1 MNPSELTHRT
11 EDILRGSFDL
21 HVHAGPDPTAERRV
35 DALDTARQAQ
45 EAELAGFVLK
55 SHDYPTA
62 ALAHAL
68 TRIYPGL
75 TVAGS
80 IALNPQVGGL
90 NPEAVQAA
98 VGIGARVVWMPT
110 FGADFYRRARGEGP
124 GLRITDDSG
133 GLEPQVR
140 DILDIASRHEVAI
153 ASGHVA
159 PAEANTLFR
168 AAREAGVERL
178 IATHPTGV
186 ASVEEMQE
194 MASLGAYIEHTF
206 LSCMPSVN
214 KTTQEAMAAAI
225 KTLGPE
231 RCVLTSD
238 FGQWMNPPPAEGLR
252 MAIAAMLDSG
262 LSPEQVT
269 KLVKSNPLQLMGMGG

>member
-1 MNPSELTHRT
+1 MDPSEFTQHT
-11 EDILRGSFDL
+11 QEILRGAFDL
-21 HVHAGPDPTAERRV
+21 HVHAGPDPTTERRM

-62 ALAHAL
+62 ALANAL

-98 VGIGARVVWMPT
+98 VGIGAKVVWMPT
-110 FGADFYRRARGEGP
+110 FGADFYRNAQGEGP

-133 GLEPQVR
+133 ALKPEVH
-140 DILDIASRHEVAI
+140 DILDIASGHNVAI

-159 PAEANTLFR
+159 PAEAIALFR
-168 AAREAGVERL
+168 AAGQAGVERL

-194 MASLGAYIEHTF
+194 MASLGAYIEHAF

-225 KTLGPE
+225 EALGPE

-252 MAIAAMLDSG
+252 MAIAAMLYSG

-269 KLVKSNPLQLMGMGG
+269 MLVKSNPLQLMGMGG